1 VHQHGFDLIV
11 TGVGDEYCVGSNPCG
26 TGSKAAVAHESTGLV
41 DVARGGFGD
50 HIGLFDGVCN
60 TEPMCGLMHEFGLGR
75 RLSASEAVIEM
86 VQVKRTLGQ
95 VCCEGIEKRQ

>member
-1 VHQHGFDLIV
+1 
-11 TGVGDEYCVGSNPCG
+11 
-26 TGSKAAVAHESTGLV
+26 
-41 DVARGGFGD
+41 
-50 HIGLFDGVCN
+50 
-60 TEPMCGLMHEFGLGR
+60 MCGLMHEFGLGR